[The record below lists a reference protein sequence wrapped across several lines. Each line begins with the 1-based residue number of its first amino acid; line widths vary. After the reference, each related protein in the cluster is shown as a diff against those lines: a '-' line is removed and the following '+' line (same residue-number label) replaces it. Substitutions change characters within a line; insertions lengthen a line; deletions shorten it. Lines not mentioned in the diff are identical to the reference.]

1 MHGRSADATALLG
14 NKSIEWLHR
23 PEISG
28 AQSEGRPFFLYF
40 APHCPHTPAYPADWY
55 RDACEGVTSPRIP
68 NYNYSAP
75 GFHELVARQPPLTHD
90 DEILIDDLARRRC
103 QCLMSVDDAHAGIVE
118 ATKALG
124 VFEKTYFIISSD
136 HVRTLCACERGP
148 GRSVADGRLSV
159 FRATIL
165 GITEFH
171 PTSFYCMT
179 TRQESRV

>member
-55 RDACEGVTSPRIP
+55 RDACEGVGSPRIP
-68 NYNYSAP
+68 SYNYSAP

-148 GRSVADGRLSV
+148 GRSVADTIVSLSSGLQSWASPNSIQQV
-159 FRATIL
+159 ST
-165 GITEFH
+165 
-171 PTSFYCMT
+171 
-179 TRQESRV
+179 V